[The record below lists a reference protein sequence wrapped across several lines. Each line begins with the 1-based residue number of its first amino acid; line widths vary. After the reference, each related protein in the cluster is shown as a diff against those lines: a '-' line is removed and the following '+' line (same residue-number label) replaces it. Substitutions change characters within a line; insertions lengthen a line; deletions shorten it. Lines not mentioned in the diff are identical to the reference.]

1 MASEKRN
8 ILNQLFQVWPHGS
21 VAVTSWLKSQGAS
34 QQLVHKYEKSGWVRR
49 VGRGAYVR
57 AGDLVEWNGG
67 INAVQNQLNLPI
79 HVADKTALQI
89 QGYAHFLPL
98 GKGGTLS
105 LFGLPGT
112 RLPAWFKQCD
122 WGVTL
127 RYATA
132 RLFSGNHGIGLTQK
146 DMGSFSILV
155 SAPERAIMEFL
166 YLVPNEESFEEGGLL
181 MEGLATLR
189 PDLLRRLLEQCR
201 SVKVKRMFMYLAD
214 QSNHSWLDKL
224 DTAGI
229 SLGQGKRVIVKG
241 GHLDTKY
248 NITVPGSAAKRQE
261 PVEGA

>member
-1 MASEKRN
+1 MTSEKRN
-8 ILNQLFQVWPHGS
+8 ILNQLLQVWPHGS

-34 QQLVHKYEKSGWVRR
+34 QQLVYKYEKSGWVRR

-57 AGDLVEWNGG
+57 SGDVVEWSGG

-98 GKGGTLS
+98 GKGGTIS
-105 LFGLPGT
+105 IFGLPGT
-112 RLPAWFKQCD
+112 RLPTWFKQCD
-122 WGVTL
+122 WGVPF
-127 RYATA
+127 RYTTA
-132 RLFSGNHGIGLTQK
+132 RLFFGNAGVGLTQK
-146 DMGSFSILV
+146 NMGAFSIRV
-155 SAPERAIMEFL
+155 AAPERAIMEFL
-166 YLVPNEESFEEGGLL
+166 YLVPKEESFEEAGLL
-181 MEGLATLR
+181 MEGLTTLR
-189 PDLLRRLLEQCR
+189 PELVQGLLEQCR

-214 QSNHSWLDKL
+214 QSNHSWMDKL

-248 NITVPGSAAKRQE
+248 NITVPGSAAKRQKT
-261 PVEGA
+261 VEGA